1 MLGRPSLFS
10 HMSVTPRIDLSVDIG
25 SLQLASP
32 VMPASGC
39 FGPELGQLIDL
50 NRLGALVTKT
60 IFLNSRSGNPA
71 HRLAETEAG
80 MLNSVGIP
88 SPGVAAFLENVL
100 PRYTTWAPPIIV
112 SVGGLT
118 VSEYAQLAA
127 RLRDIPGIAALEV
140 NVSCPNLEAGG
151 LEIGANPKLVEK
163 VVRSVV
169 DQSRVPVIAKLT
181 PNITSIADIA
191 IASEAGGAAAVTA
204 INTPVGL
211 TIDPETRRPT
221 LGNVMGGLSG
231 PAIKPMAL
239 RMVWEIHRAVSLPV
253 IGVGGIATTR
263 DALQFFIAGAT
274 AIQIGTVNF
283 TRPTAM
289 LDVIDG
295 LSEWMDRHGVHH
307 LSEII
312 GSMRLDGVSGTST
325 QA

>member
-1 MLGRPSLFS
+1 M
-10 HMSVTPRIDLSVDIG
+10 TPGTLVDLSVDLG
-25 SLQLASP
+25 SLRLANP

-39 FGPELGQLIDL
+39 FGPQLGQLIDL

-60 IFLNSRSGNPA
+60 IFLDSRSGNPA

-80 MLNSVGIP
+80 MLNSVGNP
-88 SPGVAAFLENVL
+88 SPGAAAFLDNVL
-100 PRYTTWAPPIIV
+100 PRYTAWAPPVIV
-112 SVGGLT
+112 SVGGLA
-118 VSEYAQLAA
+118 VSEYGELAA

-151 LEIGANPKLVEK
+151 LEIGANPKLVET

-169 DQSRVPVIAKLT
+169 NQSRVPVIAKLT

-191 IASEAGGAAAVTA
+191 IASEAGGATAVTA

-211 TIDPETRRPT
+211 TVDPETRRPT
-221 LGNVMGGLSG
+221 LGNVVGGLSG
-231 PAIKPMAL
+231 PAIKPIAL

-253 IGVGGIATTR
+253 IGVGGIATTL

-274 AIQIGTVNF
+274 AVQLGTVNF

-289 LDVIDG
+289 LAVIDG
-295 LSEWMDRHGVHH
+295 LAEWMDRHGVRQ
-307 LSEII
+307 LGEIV
-312 GSMRLDGVSGTST
+312 GSLRLDQVTELAALT
-325 QA
+325 